1 MSKQVPL
8 RQPQCCCD
16 LLPTRNLLIA
26 LRGKVNFP
34 FGANVFNDF
43 HVLLLPAMQQ
53 CPALV
58 ARGSELGELPSA
70 PVQYTSPPGSMQN

>member
-1 MSKQVPL
+1 M
-8 RQPQCCCD
+8 
-16 LLPTRNLLIA
+16 
-26 LRGKVNFP
+26 NFP